1 MPYIA
6 LNFVGMF
13 GVGGNM
19 LFVMISKVNK
29 QQFVACTSKST
40 PLEKANILD
49 RGEMPLSSN
58 F

>member
-1 MPYIA
+1 MENI
-6 LNFVGMF
+6 
-13 GVGGNM
+13 

-29 QQFVACTSKST
+29 QQSVACTSEST